1 MRNQRPQPEESAD
14 EVPSYIVTF
23 SDMVTLLLTFFV
35 MLLSLAIV
43 QDPEL
48 IDKGRDSFVK
58 SITHFGLGILAG
70 KNSKSNLGSSKVK
83 YFISNPNTDSQTI
96 CIDAK
101 QQDLR
106 EIFKQLSKSME
117 TLPSQIVAEKNNFSV
132 TSIRFSPE
140 DATLNDS
147 AKNFLTDFCTALQQN
162 PESKSAIIYVLGLCD
177 EEINERN
184 QWMLSAKRAKA
195 AADFMTSILPSRSNK
210 QADLQAAD
218 ASTNWPVYSWGAG
231 SGGKWVGQDSP
242 ISKKS
247 QILIAVLR

>member
-1 MRNQRPQPEESAD
+1 MRNQRPKPEESTD

-35 MLLSLAIV
+35 MLLSLATV
-43 QDPEL
+43 QDPDL
-48 IDKGRDSFVK
+48 IDKGRDSFVE
-58 SITHFGLGILAG
+58 SITNFGLGMLAG
-70 KNSKSNLGSSKVK
+70 KNFKPNLGSSKVK
-83 YFISNPNTDSQTI
+83 YFISNPDDDAQTR
-96 CIDAK
+96 CIDIK

-106 EIFKQLSKSME
+106 DIFKQLSKSMK

-162 PESKSAIIYVLGLCD
+162 PDSKSAIIYILGLCD
-177 EEINERN
+177 EETSERN
-184 QWMLSAKRAKA
+184 QWILSAKRATA
-195 AADFMTSILPSRSNK
+195 VAYFMTSILPSESTEQTK
-210 QADLQAAD
+210 LQAPD

-242 ISKKS
+242 ISEKS

>member
-1 MRNQRPQPEESAD
+1 
-14 EVPSYIVTF
+14 
-23 SDMVTLLLTFFV
+23 
-35 MLLSLAIV
+35 MLLSLANV
-43 QDPEL
+43 QDPDL
-48 IDKGRDSFVK
+48 IDKGRDSFVE
-58 SITHFGLGILAG
+58 SITNFGLGMLTG
-70 KNSKSNLGSSKVK
+70 KNFKHNLGRSKIK

-147 AKNFLTDFCTALQQN
+147 AKNFLTDFCIALQQN
-162 PESKSAIIYVLGLCD
+162 PDSKSAIIYVLGLCD
-177 EEINERN
+177 EETRERN
-184 QWMLSAKRAKA
+184 QWMLSAKRAA
-195 AADFMTSILPSRSNK
+195 VVADFMTSILPSESPE
-210 QADLQAAD
+210 QTELQTPDAA
-218 ASTNWPVYSWGAG
+218 TNWPVYSWGAG

-242 ISKKS
+242 ISEKS